1 MDVERFLRL
10 KQVCEVTAL
19 SKSEIYR
26 RVQAGKFP
34 KQVRI
39 SHNLAVW
46 KQSDISKWMEQVLD
60 VA

>member
-46 KQSDISKWMEQVLD
+46 KQSDISKWMEQVLN